1 MENKNVALVLSGGG
15 ARGMAHIGVIEEL
28 LKKGYRITSI
38 AGTSIGSLIAG
49 VYTSG
54 KLSEFRD
61 WVTKIGRYDVFR
73 LMDFAISK
81 KGFIKGEKVFTKLH
95 EFLLDTNIENLNI
108 PYAAVAVDIKN
119 HREIILREGN
129 LIEAIRASV
138 SIPTVL
144 LPINSNGVDLVD
156 GGVLN
161 PLPLDCI
168 TRTPGDLLMA
178 VDLNSSLPYRK
189 PKVPDVSG
197 NHETAY
203 LKAKEL
209 INEKWSKFHKESH
222 RGIGYFDLVTESIY
236 TMQMKLTQHSL
247 EKYKPD
253 ILIEIS
259 KDACEIFGFH
269 RAEEM
274 IEYGRKQFKASC
286 KIKVMLH
293 SPLTLIRFFDYIP
306 PSNLMIDFF
315 FHLPDK

>member
-1 MENKNVALVLSGGG
+1 MMDKKNVALVLSGGG

-28 LKKGYRITSI
+28 LKRNYRITSV

-49 VYTSG
+49 VYASG
-54 KLSEFRD
+54 KLNEFKD
-61 WVTKIGRYDVFR
+61 WIRQIGKYDVFR

-95 EFLLDTNIENLNI
+95 DFLLDTDIENLSI
-108 PYAAVAVDIKN
+108 PYVAVAVDLRSHK
-119 HREIILREGN
+119 EIILRKGN

-144 LPINSNGVDLVD
+144 LPQTCNGADLVD

-168 TRTPGDLLMA
+168 ERTSGDFVIA
-178 VDLNSSLPYRK
+178 VDLNSSIPYQK
-189 PKVPDVSG
+189 PKSVKPSPE
-197 NHETAY
+197 HETAY

-209 INEKWSKFHKESH
+209 INEQWSKFHKESH
-222 RGIGYFDLVTESIY
+222 KSIGYFDLITESIY
-236 TMQMKLTQHSL
+236 TMQMKLTQFAI

-253 ILIEIS
+253 VLIEIS

-269 RAEEM
+269 RSEEM
-274 IEYGRKQFKASC
+274 IEYGRKQFISVWAENKD
-286 KIKVMLH
+286 KIK
-293 SPLTLIRFFDYIP
+293 
-306 PSNLMIDFF
+306 
-315 FHLPDK
+315 